1 MIQRAVFPKRKTALR
16 IVGCAWSR
24 GMAPARPGL
33 FDFDDT
39 LPARIVLLDTD
50 LVHPAPGVDRF
61 HPCGVESLADIVVP
75 DPQRGRP

>member
-1 MIQRAVFPKRKTALR
+1 MIQRAVFLLGKTALR

-33 FDFDDT
+33 FDFADT

-50 LVHPAPGVDRF
+50 LVHPASGVDGF
-61 HPCGVESLADIVVP
+61 HPCGVEALADIVVP